1 MKEKT
6 VFRLFSVIFISACI
20 ITLLLC
26 DITRKSDDIYV
37 KEITVTEKTQMPR
50 DKSEESKAENTETP
64 AIININTSSAE
75 ELTSLPGIG
84 EAIAER
90 IVKYREENG
99 KFNSIEELTEVS
111 GIGESKLE
119 AVKNL
124 ITV

>member
-6 VFRLFSVIFISACI
+6 VFRLFSIIFISACI
-20 ITLLLC
+20 ITLLVC

-37 KEITVTEKTQMPR
+37 KEITVTEKTQIPR
-50 DKSEESKAENTETP
+50 DNAEENKTENTEAP
-64 AIININTSSAE
+64 ALININTASAE

-99 KFNSIEELTEVS
+99 KFNSIEDLMEVS

-119 AVKNL
+119 AVRGL

>member
-6 VFRLFSVIFISACI
+6 VFRLFSIIFISACI

-37 KEITVTEKTQMPR
+37 KEITVTEKTQTPR
-50 DKSEESKAENTETP
+50 DKSEESKAENTEAP
-64 AIININTSSAE
+64 AIININTASAE

-119 AVKNL
+119 AVKGL

>member
-6 VFRLFSVIFISACI
+6 VFRLFSLIFISACI

-37 KEITVTEKTQMPR
+37 KEITVTEETQV
-50 DKSEESKAENTETP
+50 STSNKADNTEITSV
-64 AIININTSSAE
+64 ININTATAE

-84 EAIAER
+84 EAIADR

-99 KFNSIEELTEVS
+99 KFGSIEELTEVS
-111 GIGESKLE
+111 GIGESKFD
-119 AVKNL
+119 AVKGL

>member
-6 VFRLFSVIFISACI
+6 VFRLFSIIFISACI
-20 ITLLLC
+20 ITLLVC

-37 KEITVTEKTQMPR
+37 KEITVTEKTQIPR
-50 DKSEESKAENTETP
+50 DNAEENKAENTKAP
-64 AIININTSSAE
+64 ALININTASAE

-90 IVKYREENG
+90 IIKYREENG
-99 KFNSIEELTEVS
+99 KFNSIEDLMEVS

-119 AVKNL
+119 AVRGL

>member
-6 VFRLFSVIFISACI
+6 FFRLFSIIFISACI
-20 ITLLLC
+20 ITLLVC

-37 KEITVTEKTQMPR
+37 KEITVTEKTQIPR
-50 DKSEESKAENTETP
+50 DNAEENKAENTKAP
-64 AIININTSSAE
+64 ALININTASAE

-90 IVKYREENG
+90 IIKYREENG
-99 KFNSIEELTEVS
+99 KFNSIEDLMEVS

-119 AVKNL
+119 AVRGL

>member
-6 VFRLFSVIFISACI
+6 VFRLFSVIFIAACI

-50 DKSEESKAENTETP
+50 DKSEESKAENTEAP
-64 AIININTSSAE
+64 AMININTASSE

-119 AVKNL
+119 AVRGL

>member
-50 DKSEESKAENTETP
+50 DKSEENKAENTETP
-64 AIININTSSAE
+64 AIININTASAE

-119 AVKNL
+119 AVKDL